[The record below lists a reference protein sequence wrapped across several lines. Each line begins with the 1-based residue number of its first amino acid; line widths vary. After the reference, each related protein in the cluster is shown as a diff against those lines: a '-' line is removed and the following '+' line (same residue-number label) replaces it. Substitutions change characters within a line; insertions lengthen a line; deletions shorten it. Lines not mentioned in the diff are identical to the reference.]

1 MFSSTST
8 SSVHWFLFI
17 RLIMEIVSIF
27 FWLWKWPKHIIKIET
42 TQKRG
47 SWSVTWK
54 HTRKHTQMQNREER
68 FKSLLISRTY
78 LPHTKQ
84 TSPSWKYVKFR
95 CGSLVCLTISINQ
108 PVPIYCVNLWIL
120 GLFPFWTENM
130 PQTPSIFL
138 VSPFSSVHSYSF
150 EMITPGIFYFIFS
163 FFCLAK
169 I

>member
-8 SSVHWFLFI
+8 SPVHWFLFI

-54 HTRKHTQMQNREER
+54 HTRKHTQMQNREDR

-78 LPHTKQ
+78 LPQTKQ

-95 CGSLVCLTISINQ
+95 CGSLVCLTLSQ
-108 PVPIYCVNLWIL
+108 LTNLYQYTVWTSGSWAYFL
-120 GLFPFWTENM
+120 FGLRTCPRHHRSSSYLPSLLSTL
-130 PQTPSIFL
+130 TPLKWSRL
-138 VSPFSSVHSYSF
+138 VSF
-150 EMITPGIFYFIFS
+150 TS
-163 FFCLAK
+163 FFLSSA
-169 I
+169 